1 MISSEVR
8 RVRSHESNRVPK
20 WATARGPGRHE
31 NLRPRHLWRSACRL
45 MIEPSG
51 ACHSNGPCMAAFGLI
66 DTLGSPELLHAR
78 AAVAYQETQIG
89 VSRFLGARPFLM
101 PHET

>member
-31 NLRPRHLWRSACRL
+31 NLGPRHLWRSACRL

-66 DTLGSPELLHAR
+66 DTLGSPELLHRSGRGLPGDADW
-78 AAVAYQETQIG
+78 G
-89 VSRFLGARPFLM
+89 FSVSRGSALFDA
-101 PHET
+101 T